1 MRFKTRRKE
10 KKKEKKRPLH
20 KTKETYPLASSSVV
34 VVSHFE
40 GRLRRRGA
48 GDADDDRRRRPRS
61 RDRDRDGDGDAAGG
75 DGGFRFFSSAA
86 IFACRLD
93 HEHTIL
99 NHKKQ
104 QAPVMLSDSARD
116 LPAF

>member
-10 KKKEKKRPLH
+10 REKKRGQAR
-20 KTKETYPLASSSVV
+20 TKETYPLASSSVV
-34 VVSHFE
+34 VVSHFD
-40 GRLRRRGA
+40 GRLRRRA
-48 GDADDDRRRRPRS
+48 GDVDGDRRRRPRS
-61 RDRDRDGDGDAAGG
+61 RDRDRDGDGDAAAG

-116 LPAF
+116 LPAL

>member
-1 MRFKTRRKE
+1 MRFKTRRKG
-10 KKKEKKRPLH
+10 KRKEKRPLH
-20 KTKETYPLASSSVV
+20 KTKETYPLAASSVV
-34 VVSHFE
+34 VVSHFD
-40 GRLRRRGA
+40 GRLRRRA
-48 GDADDDRRRRPRS
+48 GDADGDRRRPRS

-116 LPAF
+116 LPAL

>member
-1 MRFKTRRKE
+1 MSHSRAACAAAARSDGDRR
-10 KKKEKKRPLH
+10 
-20 KTKETYPLASSSVV
+20 A
-34 VVSHFE
+34 
-40 GRLRRRGA
+40 A
-48 GDADDDRRRRPRS
+48 GDHAD
-61 RDRDRDGDGDAAGG
+61 RDRDRDGDAAAG

-104 QAPVMLSDSARD
+104 QAPVMLADSARD
-116 LPAF
+116 LPALQTVAQVALLHQGHGPLLELFWIFIKDP

>member
-1 MRFKTRRKE
+1 MRFKTRRKG
-10 KKKEKKRPLH
+10 KERSDQAR
-20 KTKETYPLASSSVV
+20 TKETYPLASSSVV
-34 VVSHFE
+34 VVSHFD
-40 GRLRRRGA
+40 GRLRRRG
-48 GDADDDRRRRPRS
+48 DADGDRRRPRS
-61 RDRDRDGDGDAAGG
+61 RDRDRDGDGG

-104 QAPVMLSDSARD
+104 QAALLNAI
-116 LPAF
+116 

>member
-10 KKKEKKRPLH
+10 RKKLP

-40 GRLRRRGA
+40 GRLRRRG
-48 GDADDDRRRRPRS
+48 DADGDRRRRPRS
-61 RDRDRDGDGDAAGG
+61 RDRDRDGDADGDGG

-104 QAPVMLSDSARD
+104 QAALLNAI
-116 LPAF
+116 

>member
-1 MRFKTRRKE
+1 MRFKTRRKG
-10 KKKEKKRPLH
+10 KERSGQAR
-20 KTKETYPLASSSVV
+20 TKETYPLASSSVV

-40 GRLRRRGA
+40 GRFRRRG
-48 GDADDDRRRRPRS
+48 DADGDRRRPRS

-75 DGGFRFFSSAA
+75 RFFSSAA

-104 QAPVMLSDSARD
+104 QAALLNAI
-116 LPAF
+116 

>member
-1 MRFKTRRKE
+1 M
-10 KKKEKKRPLH
+10 
-20 KTKETYPLASSSVV
+20 ASSSVV

-40 GRLRRRGA
+40 GRLRRRG
-48 GDADDDRRRRPRS
+48 DADGDRRRPRS
-61 RDRDRDGDGDAAGG
+61 RDRDRDGDAAAG

-104 QAPVMLSDSARD
+104 QAALLNAI
-116 LPAF
+116 

>member
-1 MRFKTRRKE
+1 M
-10 KKKEKKRPLH
+10 
-20 KTKETYPLASSSVV
+20 ASSSVV

-40 GRLRRRGA
+40 GRFRRRG
-48 GDADDDRRRRPRS
+48 DADGDRRRPRS
-61 RDRDRDGDGDAAGG
+61 RDRDRDGDADGG

-93 HEHTIL
+93 HEHTKL

-104 QAPVMLSDSARD
+104 QAALLNAI
-116 LPAF
+116 

>member
-1 MRFKTRRKE
+1 MRFKTLRKE
-10 KKKEKKRPLH
+10 KKRSGQAR
-20 KTKETYPLASSSVV
+20 TKETYPLASSSVV
-34 VVSHFE
+34 VVSHFD
-40 GRLRRRGA
+40 GCLRRRG
-48 GDADDDRRRRPRS
+48 DADGDRRRRPRS
-61 RDRDRDGDGDAAGG
+61 RDRDRDGDADGG

-104 QAPVMLSDSARD
+104 QAPVMLADSARD
-116 LPAF
+116 LPAL

>member
-1 MRFKTRRKE
+1 M
-10 KKKEKKRPLH
+10 
-20 KTKETYPLASSSVV
+20 ASSSVV

-40 GRLRRRGA
+40 GRLRRRG
-48 GDADDDRRRRPRS
+48 DADGDRRRPRS

-75 DGGFRFFSSAA
+75 RFFSSAA

-104 QAPVMLSDSARD
+104 QAALLNAI
-116 LPAF
+116 

>member
-10 KKKEKKRPLH
+10 KKRSDQAR
-20 KTKETYPLASSSVV
+20 TKETYPLASSSVV

-40 GRLRRRGA
+40 GRFRRRG
-48 GDADDDRRRRPRS
+48 DADGDRRRPRS

-75 DGGFRFFSSAA
+75 RFFSSAA

-104 QAPVMLSDSARD
+104 QAALLNAI
-116 LPAF
+116 

>member
-10 KKKEKKRPLH
+10 RKKRPLH

-40 GRLRRRGA
+40 GRLRRRG
-48 GDADDDRRRRPRS
+48 DADGDRRRRPRS
-61 RDRDRDGDGDAAGG
+61 RDRDRDRDGDAAGG
-75 DGGFRFFSSAA
+75 RFFSSAA

-104 QAPVMLSDSARD
+104 QAALLNAI
-116 LPAF
+116 

>member
-1 MRFKTRRKE
+1 M
-10 KKKEKKRPLH
+10 
-20 KTKETYPLASSSVV
+20 ASSSVV

-40 GRLRRRGA
+40 GRFRRRG
-48 GDADDDRRRRPRS
+48 DADGDRRRPRS
-61 RDRDRDGDGDAAGG
+61 RDRDRDGDADGG

-93 HEHTIL
+93 HEHTKL

-104 QAPVMLSDSARD
+104 QAPVMLADSARD
-116 LPAF
+116 LPALQTVAQVALLHQGHGPLLELFWILVEDP

>member
-1 MRFKTRRKE
+1 M
-10 KKKEKKRPLH
+10 
-20 KTKETYPLASSSVV
+20 ASSSVV

-40 GRLRRRGA
+40 GRLRRRG
-48 GDADDDRRRRPRS
+48 DADGDRRRRPRS

-75 DGGFRFFSSAA
+75 RFFSSAA

-104 QAPVMLSDSARD
+104 QAPVMLADSARD
-116 LPAF
+116 LPALQTVAQVALLHQCYCPFLQFFRVLVEDS

>member
-1 MRFKTRRKE
+1 M
-10 KKKEKKRPLH
+10 
-20 KTKETYPLASSSVV
+20 ASSSVV

-40 GRLRRRGA
+40 GRLRRRG
-48 GDADDDRRRRPRS
+48 DADADEDRRRRPRS
-61 RDRDRDGDGDAAGG
+61 RDRDRDGDGDAAAG

-104 QAPVMLSDSARD
+104 QAALLNAI
-116 LPAF
+116 